1 MIHFDRIF
9 LFFFFSLFYSI
20 KPGDIQEVKVL
31 KKPADIIK
39 LVFDLL
45 LILFVRPL
53 NKIVPGMIKASKQEW
68 PFFEPSWDCAKPLM
82 GDSNF
87 LKNLIEFGKTG
98 KDLINE
104 EQVELM
110 IPYIEQEYFTP
121 QGELVFFFSLFDVM
135 SFIF

>member
-1 MIHFDRIF
+1 
-9 LFFFFSLFYSI
+9 
-20 KPGDIQEVKVL
+20 
-31 KKPADIIK
+31 
-39 LVFDLL
+39 
-45 LILFVRPL
+45 
-53 NKIVPGMIKASKQEW
+53 MIKASKQEW

-121 QGELVFFFSLFDVM
+121 QGELVSLSLFLM
-135 SFIF
+135 SCHLFFDLIPLLIPFP